1 MRRRDDAIGVSPDLP
16 APTTSELL
24 SDDPRRWVCLR
35 CRTHNGLDTDVCASC
50 GTSFEALLA
59 EPPDVSVKRL
69 RGISALGREIALLL
83 GLFTLWR
90 VVGSVSILSERSAFD
105 RGRWLWRLERTL
117 HLPSELSLQK
127 QVLPHAVLVQ
137 VLNVFYLAAHI
148 GGMAAL
154 LIWLYARH
162 RDRYRR
168 WRNVVV
174 AFTGVSLVV
183 QFVSVAPPR
192 LLSEL
197 GFVDTARKFGQ
208 SAYDHLGSGLV
219 DQLST
224 MPSVHVGWAVI
235 ACLAV
240 IRVSRSRWRWL
251 AIAHPV
257 LTCYAVVV
265 TANHFWL
272 DGVAALALVA
282 AALPLAAWPRNRGPA
297 LPDPA

>member
-1 MRRRDDAIGVSPDLP
+1 MSPELP
-16 APTTSELL
+16 VPTPSDVL
-24 SDDPRRWVCLR
+24 SDDARRWVCVR
-35 CRTHNGLDTDVCASC
+35 CRAHNGLGADVCTSC

-59 EPPDVSVKRL
+59 DPPDVAVKRL

-90 VVGSVSILSERSAFD
+90 VVGSVSILSESSAFD

-117 HLPSELSLQK
+117 RLPSELSLQK
-127 QVLPHAVLVQ
+127 QVLPQAVLVQ

-162 RDRYRR
+162 RDQYRR
-168 WRNVVV
+168 WRDLVV

-192 LLSEL
+192 LLTEL
-197 GFVDTARKFGQ
+197 GFVDTARKYGQ

-219 DQLST
+219 DQLSS

-272 DGVAALALVA
+272 DGVAAVALVA
-282 AALPLAAWPRNRGPA
+282 ASLPLTARPKNRGPA